1 MSRLFLCLCLVFS
14 ASVLHAQNGR
24 TTQTDTLP
32 INELKTFN
40 DVFLLIK
47 QNYVDEVSDAE
58 LINNAI
64 RGMLSG
70 LDPHSTFLSLKD
82 FSNFENST
90 TGRFGGV
97 GLEVTMENG
106 FIKVISPIANSPAAE
121 AGIQSGDV
129 IIRIDNESIQ
139 GLDLEQAVQR
149 MRGEPNTVVNFTV
162 LRDGEDVPIDFQLTR
177 QFVKTQSIVSRLFDN
192 HYGYI
197 YISQFQLPT
206 GNDLRLAIN
215 ELKQRGD
222 LYGLVLDLR
231 NNPGG
236 VLSGAINVS
245 DAFLEDGVIVS
256 TKGRN
261 DASQSLVRATP
272 GDIMAGKPI
281 VVLINSGSAS
291 ASEIVA
297 GALQD
302 NQRAVIMGTTSFGKG
317 SVQNILQLSNQD
329 AVKLTTAR
337 YFTPND
343 RSIQA
348 TGIEPDIVV
357 TPLKLEASS
366 TPDFTFTESTLQ
378 GHLESGAN
386 DSPSEIDELSTDNS
400 LNNSADNQDAN
411 ADAPATPQNSTPSA
425 SLATQDYVLYEALS
439 LLKAL
444 QVIQQN

>member
-1 MSRLFLCLCLVFS
+1 MSKFFFCLCLIFTV
-14 ASVLHAQNGR
+14 SVLHAQNINN
-24 TTQTDTLP
+24 TEINTLP
-32 INELKTFN
+32 IDELKTFN

-47 QNYVDEVSDAE
+47 QNYVDDISDAE

-70 LDPHSTFLSLKD
+70 LDPHSTFLSVKD
-82 FSNFENST
+82 FNNFEDST

-106 FIKVISPIANSPAAE
+106 FIKVISPIANSPAAD
-121 AGIQSGDV
+121 AGIQSGDI

-139 GLDLEQAVQR
+139 GLDLEQAVKR
-149 MRGEPNTVVNFTV
+149 MRGEPDTVVNFTV
-162 LRDGEDVPIDFQLTR
+162 LREGQDVPIDFQLTR
-177 QFVKTQSIVSRLFDN
+177 QFVKTQSIISRLFDN

-215 ELKQRGD
+215 KLKQRGD

-245 DAFLEDGVIVS
+245 DAFLEDGIIVS

-272 GDIMAGKPI
+272 GDIMQGKPI

-337 YFTPND
+337 YYTPND

-348 TGIEPDIVV
+348 TGIEPDILV
-357 TPLKLEASS
+357 TPLKLEAGSS
-366 TPDFTFTESTLQ
+366 PNFTFTESSLQ
-378 GHLESGAN
+378 GHLDSGDKETTLSTAMTEPSSNQEQNNKEGESGDIGASQN
-386 DSPSEIDELSTDNS
+386 D
-400 LNNSADNQDAN
+400 
-411 ADAPATPQNSTPSA
+411 TPSTT
-425 SLATQDYVLYEALS
+425 LATQDYVLYEALS